1 MTASYIKYSGLF
13 CKIPGDAQDHRALD
27 MHVNDS
33 ARTFP
38 CIHHCDPLSESCLY
52 YIESFFAIDSV
63 GSLLSHLLLATVL
76 EHFSPMKTSF
86 IISPLHLCIL
96 KFLL

>member
-13 CKIPGDAQDHRALD
+13 CKIPGDVQDHRALD

-38 CIHHCDPLSESCLY
+38 CIHHCDPSSEPCLY
-52 YIESFFAIDSV
+52 YTESFFDVGFV
-63 GSLLSHLLLATVL
+63 GSLLSHLLLATAL
-76 EHFSPMKTSF
+76 ERNSPTKTSF
-86 IISPLHLCIL
+86 IISPLLYV
-96 KFLL
+96 F